1 MKIQKSKTIL
11 LSLVL
16 TTFIGA
22 TNIAHAQSFGDVFSG
37 FKNKV
42 TEAASAAAEAAA
54 KAGKATTTKIKT
66 ASVSEDKVVTN
77 SLLEISGQA
86 SADTKWVMIIV
97 KKGSY
102 EDKIAYAAPGG
113 KYQMRVALQDDAG
126 VYDVELYNNVNENR
140 NTDYYQFKKFK
151 VENTDSRDM
160 SFLLPT
166 DRAQSDDPKIVS
178 LVKEVTKDAQSDEE
192 AFVAIYKYVAAT
204 VRYDNASLKDGSY
217 ANKMYDAVSVIETP
231 IAVCM
236 GYANLLAAMSRAYGI
251 RTKVI
256 YGTAVMSYGPAG
268 HAWNEVL
275 INDEWR
281 MADATWDEGRKNMT
295 YLFMDPAEFGKRHT
309 EGKVMS
315 Y

>member
-11 LSLVL
+11 LSLAL
-16 TTFIGA
+16 TTFLGA
-22 TNIAHAQSFGDVFSG
+22 SNIAHAQSFGDLFNGV
-37 FKNKV
+37 KTKV
-42 TEAASAAAEAAA
+42 SQAANAAAEAAA
-54 KAGKATTTKIKT
+54 KAGKAAT
-66 ASVSEDKVVTN
+66 VSEDKVVNN

-86 SADTKWVMIIV
+86 TTDTKWVMIII
-97 KKGSY
+97 KKGSF
-102 EDKIAYAAPGG
+102 EEKISYAAPGG
-113 KYQMRVALQDDAG
+113 KYQFRVALQDDAG
-126 VYDVELYNNVNENR
+126 IYDIELYKNSNENR
-140 NTDYYQFKKFK
+140 YTSYSHFKKFK

-166 DRAQSDDPKIVS
+166 DRVQSDDPRIIS
-178 LVKEVTKDAQSDEE
+178 LAKEITKDAQSDEE
-192 AFVAIYKYVAAT
+192 AFTAIYTYVAAT

-217 ANKMYDAVSVIETP
+217 ANKMYDAVSVIDNP
-231 IAVCM
+231 VAVCM
-236 GYANLLAAMSRAYGI
+236 GYSNLLAALSRAYGI
-251 RTKVI
+251 RTKII
-256 YGTAVMSYGPAG
+256 YGTAIMSYGPAS

-281 MADATWDEGRKNMT
+281 MADSTWDEGRKVLT

>member
-22 TNIAHAQSFGDVFSG
+22 SNIAHAQSFGDIFNGV
-37 FKNKV
+37 KTKV
-42 TEAASAAAEAAA
+42 TQAANAAAEAAA
-54 KAGKATTTKIKT
+54 KAGKTAT
-66 ASVSEDKVVTN
+66 VSEDKVVHN
-77 SLLEISGQA
+77 SILEISGQA
-86 SADTKWVMIIV
+86 TADTKWVMIII
-97 KKGSY
+97 KKGSF
-102 EDKIAYAAPGG
+102 EEKISYAAPGG
-113 KYQMRVALQDDAG
+113 KYQFRVALQDDAG
-126 VYDVELYNNVNENR
+126 IYDIELYKNSNENR
-140 NTDYYQFKKFK
+140 YTSYSQFKKFK

-166 DRAQSDDPKIVS
+166 DRVQSDDPRIIS
-178 LVKEVTKDAQSDEE
+178 LAKEITKDAQSDEE
-192 AFVAIYKYVAAT
+192 AFTAIYTYVAAT

-217 ANKMYDAVSVIETP
+217 ANKMYDAVSVIDNP
-231 IAVCM
+231 VAVCM
-236 GYANLLAAMSRAYGI
+236 GYSNLLAALSRAYGI
-251 RTKVI
+251 RTKII
-256 YGTAVMSYGPAG
+256 YGTAIMSYGPAA

-281 MADATWDEGRKNMT
+281 MADSTWDEGRKVLT
-295 YLFMDPAEFGKRHT
+295 YLFMDPTEFGKRHT

>member
-22 TNIAHAQSFGDVFSG
+22 SNIAHAQSFGDVFSG

-42 TEAASAAAEAAA
+42 AEAANAAAEAAA
-54 KAGKATTTKIKT
+54 KAGQATTTKIKT
-66 ASVSEDKVVTN
+66 ASVSEDKIVNN
-77 SLLEISGQA
+77 SLLEISGQTT
-86 SADTKWVMIIV
+86 ADTKWVMILI
-97 KKGSY
+97 KKGSF
-102 EDKIAYAAPGG
+102 EEKISYAAPAGNY
-113 KYQMRVALQDDAG
+113 KFRVPLQDDAG
-126 VYDVELYNNVNENR
+126 IYEIELYKNSNENR
-140 NTDYYQFKKFK
+140 YTSYTQFKKFI

-166 DRAQSDDPKIVS
+166 DRVQSDDPKIVS
-178 LVKEVTKDAQSDEE
+178 LVKELTKDAQSDEE
-192 AFVAIYKYVAAT
+192 AFVAIYTYVAAT

-217 ANKMYDAVSVIETP
+217 ATKMYDAIAVLENPV
-231 IAVCM
+231 AVCM
-236 GYANLLAAMSRAYGI
+236 GYSNLLAAMSRAYGI

-256 YGTAVMSYGPAG
+256 YGTAIMVYGPAA

-281 MADATWDEGRKNMT
+281 MADATWDEGRKILT
-295 YLFMDPAEFGKRHT
+295 HLFMDPVEFGKRHT